1 MWIQGTPSQE
11 GTYGFRRNRRQSPE
25 QVTIKD
31 GKVVFLSGNVKAL
44 ADVRGQWSGPIET
57 RKEPQEGK
65 SESLKRSFTW
75 LLAHAGTVV
84 LSVLGSL
91 LLAVATPFLLGV
103 FSITNSKLV
112 YVGEP
117 PEWPK
122 APHIVSSKVENGLF
136 VLHVKHKVPFRNYGV
151 VPDYIKNVD
160 IKSDGLNPIPKEVKV
175 LHIEGTELGWLDRKE
190 ITIEVLIHLDPIHE
204 KADRL
209 PFKTYY
215 YASKGNE
222 VYGGGMVVYQ
232 NEEII
237 RRKM

>member
-1 MWIQGTPSQE
+1 MWTQETPSQE
-11 GTYGFRRNRRQSPE
+11 GTYWFRRNKRQSPE

-31 GKVVFLSGNVKAL
+31 DKVVFLSGNAKAL
-44 ADVRGQWSGPIET
+44 ADVKGQWSGPIEP

-65 SESLKRSFTW
+65 SESLKRVYNW
-75 LLAHAGTVV
+75 LLAHAGKVV

-91 LLAVATPFLLGV
+91 LLAILTPFLLGV

-122 APHIVSSKVENGLF
+122 APQIVKTKVENGLF
-136 VLHVKHKVPFRNYGV
+136 ILHIKHKVPFRNYGV
-151 VPDYIKNVD
+151 VPDHIERVEIKN
-160 IKSDGLNPIPKEVKV
+160 DGLNPIPKDVKV

-190 ITIEVLIHLDPIHE
+190 ITIEVLIYLDPIHE

-222 VYGGGMVVYQ
+222 VYGGGMIV
-232 NEEII
+232 
-237 RRKM
+237 RSW